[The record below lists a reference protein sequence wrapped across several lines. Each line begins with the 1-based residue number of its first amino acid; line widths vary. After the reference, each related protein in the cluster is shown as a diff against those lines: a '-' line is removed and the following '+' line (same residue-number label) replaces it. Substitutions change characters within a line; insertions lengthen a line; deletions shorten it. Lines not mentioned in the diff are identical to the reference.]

1 MNKVATGVGNVK
13 IKVEVKT
20 KSTTLITTIN

>member
-13 IKVEVKT
+13 IKVKVKT